1 MTGKNTGVRA
11 ARTTANR
18 EKMLA
23 AARELF
29 TTRGY
34 TPTTMK
40 AIADQAGMAVQ
51 TLYFTFA
58 TKRAILSELLDV
70 EIAGDTEPVA
80 TMDRPWFT
88 EALAAAPAEQIRLQV
103 AAAATIFARV
113 SPLLEVIRSAAA
125 TDPELAEIWET
136 NVAQRHLVQLRLA
149 EALAGKTTLRGGITA
164 ARAADIALATLA
176 PETYR
181 LLVHQR
187 GWTDAEWASWATDAL
202 TRQLLPSARFRGDS
216 VEALAPEETR

>member
-1 MTGKNTGVRA
+1 
-11 ARTTANR
+11 
-18 EKMLA
+18 MLA

-40 AIADQAGMAVQ
+40 AIAEQAGMAVQ

-103 AAAATIFARV
+103 ATAATIYARV
-113 SPLLEVIRSAAA
+113 SPLLEVIRAAAA
-125 TDPELAEIWET
+125 TDPELADLWET
-136 NVAQRHLVQLRLA
+136 NIAQRHLVQLRLA
-149 EALAGKTTLRGGITA
+149 EALTAKTPLRGGITA

-181 LLVHQR
+181 LLVHER
-187 GWTDAEWASWATDAL
+187 GWTEAEWESWATDAL
-202 TRQLLPSARFRGDS
+202 TLQLLPSGRSDADS
-216 VEALAPEETR
+216 METRAPEEGR

>member
-1 MTGKNTGVRA
+1 MAAKNTGVRA

-18 EKMLA
+18 AKMLA

-34 TPTTMK
+34 TPTTMQ
-40 AIADQAGMAVQ
+40 AIADEAGMAVQ

-70 EIAGDTEPVA
+70 EIAGDTEPIA

-88 EALAAAPAEQIRLQV
+88 AAVAAPDPVEQIRRQV
-103 AAAATIFARV
+103 AAAATIYARV
-113 SPLLEVIRSAAA
+113 GPLLEVIRSAAA
-125 TDPELAEIWET
+125 TDPELAELWQT
-136 NVAQRHLVQLRLA
+136 NIAQRHIVQLRLA
-149 EALAGKTTLRGGITA
+149 EALTTKTSLRAGITA

-176 PETYR
+176 PETYH
-181 LLVHQR
+181 LLVHER
-187 GWTDAEWASWATDAL
+187 GWTGAEWESWATDAL
-202 TRQLLPSARFRGDS
+202 TLHLLAPRPLETST
-216 VEALAPEETR
+216 PEETR

>member
-1 MTGKNTGVRA
+1 MTSKNTGVRA
-11 ARTTANR
+11 AKTTANR
-18 EKMLA
+18 AKMLA

-29 TTRGY
+29 TSRGY
-34 TPTTMK
+34 TSTTMK

-88 EALAAAPAEQIRLQV
+88 AAIAATPTQQIKLQV
-103 AAAATIFARV
+103 AAAATIYARV
-113 SPLLEVIRSAAA
+113 SPLLEVIRAAAA
-125 TDPELAEIWET
+125 TDRELAELWQT

-149 EALAGKTTLRGGITA
+149 EALAAKTPLRAGITA

-176 PETYR
+176 PETYQ
-181 LLVHQR
+181 LLVHER
-187 GWTDAEWASWATDAL
+187 GWSATEWESWATDAL
-202 TRQLLPSARFRGDS
+202 TRQLLPSAETHGDT
-216 VEALAPEETR
+216 EGTLAPREAR

>member
-1 MTGKNTGVRA
+1 MTGKTTGVRA
-11 ARTTANR
+11 AKTLANR
-18 EKMLA
+18 AKMLA

-34 TPTTMK
+34 TATTMK
-40 AIADQAGMAVQ
+40 AIAERAGMAEQ

-80 TMDRPWFT
+80 TMDRPWF
-88 EALAAAPAEQIRLQV
+88 AAAVAAAPAEQIRLQV
-103 AAAATIFARV
+103 AAAATIYARV

-125 TDPELAEIWET
+125 TDPELAELWES
-136 NVAQRHLVQLRLA
+136 NIAQRHLVQLRLA
-149 EALAGKTTLRGGITA
+149 EALVAKMPLRQGITA

-181 LLVHQR
+181 LLVHER

-202 TRQLLPSARFRGDS
+202 TLQLLPAGRFPAVS
-216 VEALAPEETR
+216 VEASAREETR

>member
-1 MTGKNTGVRA
+1 MTGKSTGVRA
-11 ARTTANR
+11 AKTTANR
-18 EKMLA
+18 AKMLA

-40 AIADQAGMAVQ
+40 AIADEAGMAVQ

-80 TMDRPWFT
+80 TIDRPWF
-88 EALAAAPAEQIRLQV
+88 AAAVAAAPAEQIRLQV
-103 AAAATIFARV
+103 AAAATIYARV
-113 SPLLEVIRSAAA
+113 SPLLEVIRSAAT
-125 TDPELAEIWET
+125 TDPELAELWQT
-136 NVAQRHLVQLRLA
+136 NITQRHLVQLHLA
-149 EALAGKTTLRGGITA
+149 EALAAKTPLRAGITG
-164 ARAADIALATLA
+164 ARAADVALAVLA
-176 PETYR
+176 PETYG

-187 GWTDAEWASWATDAL
+187 GWTGAEWESWATDAL
-202 TRQLLPSARFRGDS
+202 TLQLLPPGLSRGNTMATRGPKDAR
-216 VEALAPEETR
+216 

>member
-11 ARTTANR
+11 AKTMANR
-18 EKMLA
+18 AKMLA

-34 TPTTMK
+34 TATTMK
-40 AIADQAGMAVQ
+40 AIAERAGMAEQ

-80 TMDRPWFT
+80 TMDRPWF
-88 EALAAAPAEQIRLQV
+88 AAAVAAAPAEQIRLQV
-103 AAAATIFARV
+103 AAAATIYARV

-125 TDPELAEIWET
+125 TDPELAELWET
-136 NVAQRHLVQLRLA
+136 NITQRHLVQLRLA
-149 EALAGKTTLRGGITA
+149 EALAAKTPLRGGITA
-164 ARAADIALATLA
+164 ARTADIALATLA

-181 LLVHQR
+181 LLVHER
-187 GWTDAEWASWATDAL
+187 GWTEAEWESWATDAL
-202 TRQLLPSARFRGDS
+202 TLQLLPSGAPRGDA
-216 VEALAPEETR
+216 VGTPAPEEAR

>member
-1 MTGKNTGVRA
+1 MTGKTTGVRA
-11 ARTTANR
+11 AKATANR
-18 EKMLA
+18 AKMLA

-40 AIADQAGMAVQ
+40 AIAEQAGMAVQ

-58 TKRAILSELLDV
+58 TKRAILSELLDI

-80 TMDRPWFT
+80 TMDRPWF
-88 EALAAAPAEQIRLQV
+88 AAAVAAAPHEQIRQQV
-103 AAAATIFARV
+103 AAAATIYARV

-125 TDPELAEIWET
+125 TDPELAELWQT
-136 NVAQRHLVQLRLA
+136 NIAQRHLVQLRLA
-149 EALAGKTTLRGGITA
+149 EALAAKTPLRGGITA
-164 ARAADIALATLA
+164 AHAADIALAVLA

-181 LLVHQR
+181 LLVHER
-187 GWTDAEWASWATDAL
+187 GWTDAEWESWATDAL
-202 TRQLLPSARFRGDS
+202 TLQLLPPEGPPTDS
-216 VEALAPEETR
+216 IDTHAPEDAR

>member
-11 ARTTANR
+11 AKTTANR
-18 EKMLA
+18 AKMLA

-29 TTRGY
+29 VTRGY

-40 AIADQAGMAVQ
+40 AIAEEAGMAVQ

-80 TMDRPWFT
+80 TMDRPWF
-88 EALAAAPAEQIRLQV
+88 AAALSAPPREQIRGQV
-103 AAAATIFARV
+103 AAAATIYARV
-113 SPLLEVIRSAAA
+113 GTLLEVIRSAAA
-125 TDPELAEIWET
+125 TDPELAELWET
-136 NVAQRHLVQLRLA
+136 NIAQRHLVQLRLA
-149 EALAGKTTLRGGITA
+149 EALAAKTSLRGGIDA
-164 ARAADIALATLA
+164 ARAADIALAVLA

-181 LLVHQR
+181 LLVHER
-187 GWTDAEWASWATDAL
+187 AWSEDDWAAWATDAL
-202 TRQLLPSARFRGDS
+202 TVQLLPAGDS
-216 VEALAPEETR
+216 DTGAADSGRVR

>member
-11 ARTTANR
+11 AKTTANR
-18 EKMLA
+18 VKMLA

-40 AIADQAGMAVQ
+40 AIAEQAGMAVQ

-70 EIAGDTEPVA
+70 EIAGDAEPIA
-80 TMDRPWFT
+80 TMDRPWF
-88 EALAAAPAEQIRLQV
+88 AAAVAAPPAEQIRLQV
-103 AAAATIFARV
+103 DAAATIFARV

-125 TDPELAEIWET
+125 TDPELAELWET
-136 NVAQRHLVQLRLA
+136 NIAQRHLVQFRLA
-149 EALAGKTTLRGGITA
+149 EALAAKTPLREGITA

-181 LLVHQR
+181 LLVTER
-187 GWTDAEWASWATDAL
+187 GWSAAEWASWATRAL
-202 TRQLLPSARFRGDS
+202 TLQLLP
-216 VEALAPEETR
+216 PEPAFDTPDPEGTR

>member
-11 ARTTANR
+11 AKTTANR
-18 EKMLA
+18 AKMLA
-23 AARELF
+23 AAQELF

-34 TPTTMK
+34 TATTMK
-40 AIADQAGMAVQ
+40 AIADAAGMAVQ

-80 TMDRPWFT
+80 TMDRPWF
-88 EALAAAPAEQIRLQV
+88 AAAVAAAPAEQIRLQV
-103 AAAATIFARV
+103 AAAATIYTRV

-125 TDPELAEIWET
+125 TDPELAELWET
-136 NVAQRHLVQLRLA
+136 NIAQRHLVQLRLA
-149 EALAGKTTLRGGITA
+149 EALAAKTPLRAGVTA
-164 ARAADIALATLA
+164 ARAADIALSTLA

-181 LLVHQR
+181 LLVHER
-187 GWTDAEWASWATDAL
+187 GWTDAEWESWAIDAL
-202 TRQLLPSARFRGDS
+202 TLQLLPSRRSHGDS
-216 VEALAPEETR
+216 MATPAPEEVR